1 MIGERVPD
9 GSGCSSRKD
18 DRTAPPAL
26 RLAHYHGN
34 VTTVSIAHSKLT
46 SQGQISV
53 PAEVRR
59 RLGLAPGSV
68 IEWTEEDGRIVVR
81 AAGKNSSE
89 DIHKALF
96 ARGAPKPVRVEDMKR
111 AVAKAIRARHA
122 RGRY

>member
-1 MIGERVPD
+1 M
-9 GSGCSSRKD
+9 
-18 DRTAPPAL
+18 A
-26 RLAHYHGN
+26 
-34 VTTVSIAHSKLT
+34 IAHSKLT

-59 RLGLAPGSV
+59 RLGLSPGSI

-81 AAGKNSSE
+81 PAGRQSSE

-96 ARGAPKPVRVEDMKR
+96 PDGAPKKLSVEQVKR
-111 AVAKAIRARHA
+111 AVAQAVRERHA

>member
-1 MIGERVPD
+1 M
-9 GSGCSSRKD
+9 
-18 DRTAPPAL
+18 
-26 RLAHYHGN
+26 
-34 VTTVSIAHSKLT
+34 SIAHSKLT

-68 IEWTEEDGRIVVR
+68 IEWAEEDGRIVVR
-81 AAGKNSSE
+81 AAGQHSSE

-96 ARGAPKPVRVEDMKR
+96 PEGPPKSVSVADMKR
-111 AVAKAIRARHA
+111 AVAKSIRDRHA

>member
-1 MIGERVPD
+1 M
-9 GSGCSSRKD
+9 
-18 DRTAPPAL
+18 
-26 RLAHYHGN
+26 
-34 VTTVSIAHSKLT
+34 SIAHSKLT

-81 AAGKNSSE
+81 AAGQHSSE
-89 DIHKALF
+89 DVHKALF
-96 ARGAPKPVRVEDMKR
+96 PDGTPKAVGILEMKR
-111 AVAKAIRARHA
+111 AIAKAIRKRHA

>member
-1 MIGERVPD
+1 M
-9 GSGCSSRKD
+9 
-18 DRTAPPAL
+18 
-26 RLAHYHGN
+26 
-34 VTTVSIAHSKLT
+34 SIAHSKLT

-81 AAGKNSSE
+81 AAGQHSSE

-96 ARGAPKPVRVEDMKR
+96 PGGAPKAVDGEDMKR
-111 AVAKAIRARHA
+111 AVAKAIRERHA

>member
-1 MIGERVPD
+1 M
-9 GSGCSSRKD
+9 
-18 DRTAPPAL
+18 
-26 RLAHYHGN
+26 
-34 VTTVSIAHSKLT
+34 SIAHSKLT

-53 PAEVRR
+53 PSEIRR

-81 AAGKNSSE
+81 AAGQHSSE

-96 ARGAPKPVRVEDMKR
+96 PEGAPKAVSVDEMKR
-111 AVAKAIRARHA
+111 GIAKAVRARHA

>member
-1 MIGERVPD
+1 M
-9 GSGCSSRKD
+9 
-18 DRTAPPAL
+18 
-26 RLAHYHGN
+26 
-34 VTTVSIAHSKLT
+34 SIAHSKLT

-68 IEWTEEDGRIVVR
+68 IEWAEEDGRIVVR
-81 AAGKNSSE
+81 AGGQHSSE

-96 ARGAPKPVRVEDMKR
+96 PEAPPKSVSGDDMKR
-111 AVAKAIRARHA
+111 AVAKAIRERHA